1 MVTTWRI
8 DLMPRRIA
16 KNLTAAWRNFFMR
29 LAPNCICRD
38 QDARPAHALVAAPAK
53 TDCTVTVCTDLY
65 TRPPGIERNVRDR
78 HQLPGTQAR
87 QPPRPGSMPETKR
100 DIGDLRRAAHDP
112 ATARVQLPAG
122 LASGA
127 RTGPC
132 PSHARSGRGMRGRAV
147 THGHSHWPP
156 DQDYRGHGC
165 S

>member
-1 MVTTWRI
+1 
-8 DLMPRRIA
+8 
-16 KNLTAAWRNFFMR
+16 MR

-132 PSHARSGRGMRGRAV
+132 RHM
-147 THGHSHWPP
+147 P
-156 DQDYRGHGC
+156 DQAVACGGERSLMGTPTGRLTRTIVVTAVLEKY

>member
-100 DIGDLRRAAHDP
+100 DAGDLRRAAHNP
-112 ATARVQLPAG
+112 ATTGRTSNRPCAADGRHG
-122 LASGA
+122 LQFGLQFI
-127 RTGPC
+127 TVPG
-132 PSHARSGRGMRGRAV
+132 GRQ
-147 THGHSHWPP
+147 SPF
-156 DQDYRGHGC
+156 
-165 S
+165 